1 MPVQKQLQHTIKH
14 IDKVLHTTEVLPAEA
29 LPEVTE
35 RHHLPQQNRATVP
48 ALHPGVAVVTVV
60 QVVVAEVAAHP
71 TLAVA
76 VQEAREVPAE
86 AHVQVRH
93 RQEEDK
99 RTLRKI

>member
-1 MPVQKQLQHTIKH
+1 MPAQKQLQHTIKH

-35 RHHLPQQNRATVP
+35 RHHLPQQNRATVQ

-60 QVVVAEVAAHP
+60 QVVVEVAAHL
-71 TLAVA
+71 TLAVVA
-76 VQEAREVPAE
+76 QEAREVPAE